1 MIATNRLGWAL
12 GVTTLVL
19 GVAGCL
25 QETDGVASVRGP
37 LAPGQGDPAAESEP
51 GEPSSLPAL
60 LPCEGSGCNAN
71 VQLLAESTCDRAKPY
86 AAPTLVS
93 GFDTRDV
100 FSARLSADET
110 SAVLALA
117 DGSNVEL
124 YAASRTTSA
133 DPFVI
138 GDPLA
143 TVNTAADEYWPS
155 LSADHRMMFFESGRN
170 LVVPDGGTITNQQSR
185 IWVATRTTAEGA
197 FGAPTV
203 LGLFKVA
210 RPEGAP
216 YLHPGGRALYFT
228 SWARGGAGDAD
239 IFVAD
244 ITEFGIITAFRN
256 ITSANGPGEENTPIV
271 SDDERALFYSRYGS
285 GTGRDIWV
293 VGRATTEVG
302 FGLAQE
308 VVELTSPYDD
318 FPSSISPD
326 GCRLYFI
333 SNRPV
338 GGVSRYRVWLAEKP
352 M

>member
-1 MIATNRLGWAL
+1 MILTNRLGWAL

-37 LAPGQGDPAAESEP
+37 LAPGETDPPARRQTG
-51 GEPSSLPAL
+51 GELAPLPAPP
-60 LPCEGSGCNAN
+60 PCEGSGCNA
-71 VQLLAESTCDRAKPY
+71 QLVTEATCDRAKPY
-86 AAPTLVS
+86 TTPTLVA
-93 GFDTRDV
+93 GFDARDV

-117 DGSNVEL
+117 DGTGVEL
-124 YAASRTTSA
+124 HAASRTMID
-133 DPFVI
+133 DPFMI
-138 GDPLA
+138 DDPLS
-143 TVNTAADEYWPS
+143 TVTTAADEYWPS

-170 LVVPDGGTITNQQSR
+170 LVVPDGGTIANEQSR

-216 YLHPGGRALYFT
+216 YLHPGGHSLYFT

-244 ITEFGIITAFRN
+244 ITDFGVVTAFRN

-285 GTGRDIWV
+285 ATGRDIWV
-293 VGRATTEVG
+293 VGRATTEVP

-308 VVELTSPYDD
+308 VVELTSPFDD

-333 SNRPV
+333 SNRPF